1 MTGTI
6 TIRTGAAGQ
15 DGPSAP
21 AARIVTQEGAN
32 LGLRPNQTQQLQ
44 ATPGNVVVVTI
55 LRDVSVTVSHDSG
68 NPVTVSEIPPGE
80 GPAKPKRKVA
90 KDESHRYRGKNTVLK
105 VAVGSPIERR
115 GAVRGDPRRP
125 PGR

>member
-1 MTGTI
+1 MTGS
-6 TIRTGAAGQ
+6 IRIATGAAGQ

-21 AARIVTQEGAN
+21 ACRIVTENAN
-32 LGLRPNQTQQLQ
+32 LGLRPNQSQQVQ
-44 ATPGNVVVVTI
+44 AVPGSVLVVTI
-55 LRDVSVTVSHDSG
+55 LRDVSVTVSHDSD
-68 NPVTVSEIPPGE
+68 NPVSVSEIPDGE

-90 KDESHRYRGKNTVLK
+90 KDESHRYRGRNTVLK